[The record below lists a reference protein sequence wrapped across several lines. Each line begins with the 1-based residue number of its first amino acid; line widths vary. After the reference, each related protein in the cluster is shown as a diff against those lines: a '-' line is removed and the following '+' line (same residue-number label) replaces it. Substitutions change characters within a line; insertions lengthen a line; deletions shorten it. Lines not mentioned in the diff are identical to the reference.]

1 MNNLRILFVVPS
13 FKNGGTIT
21 SLKNLVSLLDLSKY
35 HIDVFAIT
43 NIGPNRD
50 FITKYVNVLG
60 VGLDDENIKPTL
72 KVSIKKVIFKT
83 VKSIKKRL
91 EKIGIDISPI
101 VFKSV
106 VRKLENKNYDL
117 VIAFQEGQTTRFV
130 SYFKNTKKI
139 SWVHCDYS
147 NMLHISQEK
156 PQHKLYER
164 IDKIVCVSNYTKDVF
179 VKILPETKFKTIA
192 LHNLIS
198 DQLIIQKANENIDI
212 DVYFN
217 FKEFKILSLGRIDN
231 VKRFSSIPKIVSEL
245 KNRGCSFKWYI
256 IGWGNEEEIKSLHH
270 NIKFYNVNNELILLG
285 EKNNPYPYI
294 KEADLLVSTSYSEA
308 CPNVINEAK
317 ILGTPIVATD
327 FGSVYEFIEDNV
339 NGLISPI
346 ETIADKIEIMISN
359 KEVYN
364 KIKNNIAQFRY
375 NNDEILNVLYNEI
388 FV

>member
-1 MNNLRILFVVPS
+1 MKLLIVVPS

-21 SLKNLVSLLDLSKY
+21 SLKNLLSKLDLSKFN
-35 HIDVFAIT
+35 IDVFAII

-72 KVSIKKVIFKT
+72 KVSIKRIVYKF
-83 VKSIKKRL
+83 VKSIKKGL
-91 EKIGIDISPI
+91 EKVSIDISPI
-101 VFKSV
+101 AFKSV
-106 VRKLENKNYDL
+106 VRKLENKSYDL
-117 VIAFQEGQTTRFV
+117 VIAFQEGQATRFV

-139 SWVHCDYS
+139 SWVRCDYS
-147 NMLHISQEK
+147 NMLRISQGK
-156 PQHKLYER
+156 PQHKLYEK

-212 DVYFN
+212 DIYFN
-217 FKEFKILSLGRIDN
+217 FKEYKILSLGRIDN
-231 VKRFSSIPKIVSEL
+231 VKRFSFIPKIVSEL

-256 IGWGNEEEIKSLHH
+256 IGWGNKEEIKSIHH

-308 CPNVINEAK
+308 CPNIINEAK

-364 KIKNNIAQFRY
+364 KIKNNIAQFKY

-388 FV
+388 LI